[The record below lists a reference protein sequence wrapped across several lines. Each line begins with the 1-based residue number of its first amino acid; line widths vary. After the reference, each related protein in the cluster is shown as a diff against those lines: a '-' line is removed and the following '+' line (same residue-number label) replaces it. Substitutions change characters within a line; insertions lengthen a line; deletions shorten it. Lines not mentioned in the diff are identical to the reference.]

1 MDRRTWLFLLI
12 GLGLTIALAAFV
24 SPFASSSPDG
34 LERVAQDRGFAER
47 MEGQPKWLH
56 APMPDYAAPGVKHS
70 GLSTALAGVA
80 GVLLVFAVA
89 LAIGW
94 ALRSRRQRQ
103 GDTPPAQKPE
113 SAP

>member
-12 GLGLTIALAAFV
+12 GLGLTFALAAFV

-47 MEGQPKWLH
+47 MDGQAKWSH
-56 APMPDYAAPGVKHS
+56 APMPDYSAPGITHQ

-80 GVLLVFAVA
+80 GALLVFAAA
-89 LAIGW
+89 LALGW
-94 ALRSRRQRQ
+94 ALQARKRSRP
-103 GDTPPAQKPE
+103 GAEGSGPG